1 MNLSAALLWKIIVY
15 MPFLKSKMY
24 LASALGFI
32 CSLVDVEFFKFSQPV
47 KKIPFYVDIVSVLKL
62 DSRMF

>member
-1 MNLSAALLWKIIVY
+1 

-32 CSLVDVEFFKFSQPV
+32 CSLVDVEFFKFSQTV
-47 KKIPFYVDIVSVLKL
+47 KKIPFYVDIVSVLNL